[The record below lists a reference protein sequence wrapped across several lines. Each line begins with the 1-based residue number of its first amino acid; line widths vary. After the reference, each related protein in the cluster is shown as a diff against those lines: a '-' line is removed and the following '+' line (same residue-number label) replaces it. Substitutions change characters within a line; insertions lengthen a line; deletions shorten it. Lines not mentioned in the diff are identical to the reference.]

1 MKLINNYYLL
11 LFYMSLHQVTALL
24 TPQQT
29 NIIPAGK
36 YIYTDETF
44 LLKAPAYVPGEA
56 FARMGKEL
64 VPAHFSYG
72 HQNPDF
78 TPIYTPPTQLAMN
91 YNTVIY
97 NSVTGYQ

>member
-1 MKLINNYYLL
+1 
-11 LFYMSLHQVTALL
+11 MSLHQMTQKL
-24 TPQQT
+24 TPQQA

-44 LLKAPAYVPGEA
+44 QLEPPKYERGEA

-72 HQNPDF
+72 HHNPNF
-78 TPIYTPPTQLAMN
+78 TPVASPSLPMN
-91 YNTVIY
+91 FGTYIY

>member
-1 MKLINNYYLL
+1 MTQK
-11 LFYMSLHQVTALL
+11 L
-24 TPQQT
+24 TPQQA
-29 NIIPAGK
+29 NIITAGK

-44 LLKAPAYVPGEA
+44 QLEPPKYVQGEA

-72 HQNPDF
+72 HHNPNF
-78 TPIYTPPTQLAMN
+78 TPVASPSLPMN
-91 YNTVIY
+91 YGTYIY

>member
-1 MKLINNYYLL
+1 
-11 LFYMSLHQVTALL
+11 MSLHQMTQKL

-29 NIIPAGK
+29 NYIPAGK

-44 LLKAPAYVPGEA
+44 QLEPPKYERGEA
-56 FARMGKEL
+56 FPRMGKEL

-72 HQNPDF
+72 HHNPDF
-78 TPIYTPPTQLAMN
+78 TPMASPSLPMN
-91 YNTVIY
+91 YGTYIY

>member
-1 MKLINNYYLL
+1 
-11 LFYMSLHQVTALL
+11 MSLHQMTQKL
-24 TPQQT
+24 TPQQA

-44 LLKAPAYVPGEA
+44 QLEPPKYVQGEA

-72 HQNPDF
+72 HHNPNF
-78 TPIYTPPTQLAMN
+78 TPVASPSLPMN
-91 YNTVIY
+91 YGTYIY